1 VDARAEIS
9 PRNFPEKLIWHS
21 LVGTY
26 GFYAIGGLY
35 VVAPVIAWI
44 LLFYLGKKLW
54 EQTDQTP
61 EEERISIPLGV
72 WVWVMAMLVMELA
85 LVMGH
90 LDYNLGL
97 PATIKSSIGW
107 AKGWALMA
115 IFPLIGCLP
124 IRPQLIYRA
133 ACIVCYHTVLLAPI
147 FILAQKLHL
156 PQTLYVSP
164 LRLVGGPGD
173 EFFSFNLYE
182 LEPDSGAPRWR
193 LFTPWAP
200 AVGFVANIY
209 FFFALQEKEKKWR
222 WFGITGSILMCL
234 MSKSR
239 LALLCL
245 PVVACATSLF
255 SNLSQPV
262 LLILMG
268 FGSTFAGFVA
278 PAIVD
283 GISVFWDKF
292 KSARA
297 ASSRVRGVLG
307 NIALSRWEREA
318 PVWGHGVVEKG
329 PHVVEFMPIGSHHS
343 WYGLL
348 FVKGIVGLLA
358 LAVPMLW
365 SFIDLLV
372 KAQNSAVARVGLS
385 MVLIL
390 FLYTFGEN
398 LEILAYLFW
407 PALVIMGM
415 AFKEKIPSRGLLS

>member
-1 VDARAEIS
+1 M
-9 PRNFPEKLIWHS
+9 
-21 LVGTY
+21 VGTY

-54 EQTDQTP
+54 EQTDRTP

-72 WVWVMAMLVMELA
+72 WVWAIAMLVMELA

-124 IRPQLIYRA
+124 VRPQLIYRA

-156 PQTLYVSP
+156 PPMLYVSP

-222 WFGITGSILMCL
+222 WFGIAGSILMCL

-245 PVVACATSLF
+245 PVVACVTSLL

-268 FGSTFAGFVA
+268 LGSTFAGFAA
-278 PAIVD
+278 PAILD

-297 ASSRVRGVLG
+297 ASSRVRGELG
-307 NIALSRWEREA
+307 KIAVARWESEA

-329 PHVVEFMPIGSHHS
+329 PHLVEFMPIGSHHS

-365 SFIDLLV
+365 SFADLLV

-407 PALVIMGM
+407 PALVIMGV
-415 AFKEKIPSRGLLS
+415 AFREKIPSRGLLR